1 MASGLFFENDRDPF
15 RKQTTRKRE
24 INLQKRKAFWQLI
37 AAAVGQVR
45 LEMLNSRRTFVDAV
59 KKYCADHGI
68 TVESRSQGW
77 LLILQRGAKRHFAF
91 GYDLGLNSAIAHRI
105 ASDKAATADILRFCG
120 VPCVPHTLIPNPQLN
135 EYFAPIAALGN
146 DAAAVARKSEG
157 LVVKPNEGTSGEL
170 VFMVSS
176 EQDLELAA
184 HRIFSANASLA
195 VSPWLDIEN
204 EVRVVL
210 LDHHP
215 LVVYNKIRPSVTG
228 DGQHSLL
235 ELALAATPAEA
246 RATVLSGMAGDL
258 DRNALDRILPAGQRQ
273 VLNWRHNL
281 DLGAQPVVLEQ
292 GAMRDACVAMAVNAA
307 KSIGIRF
314 GSIDLVQADGDWQVL
329 EINSGVMMEALS
341 RRHPDLVYAAY
352 SAALDKVFE

>member
-1 MASGLFFENDRDPF
+1 MEGVLAVNCGL
-15 RKQTTRKRE
+15 KRP
-24 INLQKRKAFWQLI
+24 
-37 AAAVGQVR
+37 QVR

-68 TVESRSQGW
+68 TIESRSQGW

-105 ASDKAATADILRFCG
+105 ASDKAATAEILRFCG
-120 VPCVPHTLIPNPQLN
+120 VPCVPHTLILNPKQN
-135 EYFAPIAALGN
+135 EYVAPSQPWETMLRLLKEN
-146 DAAAVARKSEG
+146 PNG
-157 LVVKPNEGTSGEL
+157 LVVKPNEGTSGES
-170 VFMVSS
+170 VFKVSN

-184 HRIFSANASLA
+184 HRIFSANASL
-195 VSPWLDIEN
+195 VLSPWLDIEN

-215 LVVYNKIRPSVTG
+215 LIVYNKIRPFVTG

-246 RATVLSGMAGDL
+246 RATVLSGMARDL
-258 DRNALDRILPAGQRQ
+258 DRAALDRILPLGQRQ

-281 DLGAQPVVLEQ
+281 DSGAQPVVLEQ

-307 KSIGIRF
+307 KSIDIRF
-314 GSIDLVQADGDWQVL
+314 GSIDLVQADGAWQVL
-329 EINSGVMMEALS
+329 EVNSGVMMEALS
-341 RRHPDLVYAAY
+341 RLHPDLVYAAY
-352 SAALDKVFE
+352 SAALDKVFG

>member
-1 MASGLFFENDRDPF
+1 
-15 RKQTTRKRE
+15 
-24 INLQKRKAFWQLI
+24 
-37 AAAVGQVR
+37 
-45 LEMLNSRRTFVDAV
+45 MLNSRRTFVDAV
-59 KKYCADHGI
+59 KRYCAVHGI
-68 TVESRSQGW
+68 TVESRSQEW

-105 ASDKAATADILRFCG
+105 ASDKAATAEILRFCG
-120 VPCVPHTLIPNPQLN
+120 VPCIPHTLIPNPRLN
-135 EYFAPIAALGN
+135 EYFAPSQPSDPQASDSQPSGSQPSDSQPWETMLRLLRESPN
-146 DAAAVARKSEG
+146 G
-157 LVVKPNEGTSGEL
+157 LVVKPNEGTSGES
-170 VFMVSS
+170 VFRVSS
-176 EQDLELAA
+176 EPDLELAA
-184 HRIFSANASLA
+184 HRIFSANASL
-195 VSPWLDIEN
+195 VLSPWLDIEN

-235 ELALAATPAEA
+235 ELALAATPVEA

-258 DRNALDRILPAGQRQ
+258 DRNALDRILPAGQRR

-281 DLGAQPVVLEQ
+281 DSGARPVVLYQ

-307 KSIGIRF
+307 KSIDIRF
-314 GSIDLVQADGDWQVL
+314 GSIDLVQADGAWQVL

>member
-1 MASGLFFENDRDPF
+1 
-15 RKQTTRKRE
+15 
-24 INLQKRKAFWQLI
+24 
-37 AAAVGQVR
+37 
-45 LEMLNSRRTFVDAV
+45 MLNSRRTFVDAV

-68 TVESRSQGW
+68 TIESRSQGW

-105 ASDKAATADILRFCG
+105 ASDKAATAEILRFCG
-120 VPCVPHTLIPNPQLN
+120 VPCVPHTLILNPKLN
-135 EYFAPIAALGN
+135 EYVAPSQPWETMLRLLKEN
-146 DAAAVARKSEG
+146 PNG
-157 LVVKPNEGTSGEL
+157 LVVKPNEGTSGES
-170 VFMVSS
+170 VFKVSN

-184 HRIFSANASLA
+184 HRIFSANASL
-195 VSPWLDIEN
+195 VLSPWLDIEN

-215 LVVYNKIRPSVTG
+215 LIVYNKIRPSVTG

-258 DRNALDRILPAGQRQ
+258 DRTALDRILPAGQRQ

-281 DLGAQPVVLEQ
+281 DSGAQPVVLEQ

-307 KSIGIRF
+307 KSIDIRF
-314 GSIDLVQADGDWQVL
+314 GSIDLVQADGTWQIL

-341 RRHPDLVYAAY
+341 RLHPDLVYAAY
-352 SAALDKVFE
+352 SAALDKVFG

>member
-1 MASGLFFENDRDPF
+1 
-15 RKQTTRKRE
+15 
-24 INLQKRKAFWQLI
+24 
-37 AAAVGQVR
+37 
-45 LEMLNSRRTFVDAV
+45 MLNSRRTFVDAV
-59 KKYCADHGI
+59 KKYCANHGI

-105 ASDKAATADILRFCG
+105 ASDKAATAEILRFYG
-120 VPCVPHTLIPNPQLN
+120 VPCVPHTLILNPKLN
-135 EYFAPIAALGN
+135 EYVAPSQPWETMLRLLKEN
-146 DAAAVARKSEG
+146 PNG

-170 VFMVSS
+170 VLKVSN

-184 HRIFSANASLA
+184 HRIFSANASL
-195 VSPWLDIEN
+195 VLSPWLDIEN

-215 LVVYNKIRPSVTG
+215 LIVYNKIRPSVTG

-246 RATVLSGMAGDL
+246 RATILSGMARDL
-258 DRNALDRILPAGQRQ
+258 DRAALDRILPLGQRQ

-281 DLGAQPVVLEQ
+281 DSGARPVVLEQ
-292 GAMRDACVAMAVNAA
+292 GAMRDACVALAVDTA
-307 KSIGIRF
+307 KSIDICF
-314 GSIDLVQADGDWQVL
+314 GSIDLVQADGHWQVL

-341 RRHPDLVYAAY
+341 KRHPDLVYATY
-352 SAALDKVFE
+352 SAALDKVFG

>member
-1 MASGLFFENDRDPF
+1 
-15 RKQTTRKRE
+15 
-24 INLQKRKAFWQLI
+24 
-37 AAAVGQVR
+37 
-45 LEMLNSRRTFVDAV
+45 MLNSRRTFVDAV

-68 TVESRSQGW
+68 TIESRSQGW

-105 ASDKAATADILRFCG
+105 ASDKAATAEILRFCG
-120 VPCVPHTLIPNPQLN
+120 VPCVPHTLILNPKLN
-135 EYFAPIAALGN
+135 EYVAPSQPWETMLRLLKEN
-146 DAAAVARKSEG
+146 PNG
-157 LVVKPNEGTSGEL
+157 LVVKPNEGTSGES
-170 VFMVSS
+170 VFKVSN

-184 HRIFSANASLA
+184 HRIFSANASL
-195 VSPWLDIEN
+195 VLSPWLDIEN

-215 LVVYNKIRPSVTG
+215 LIVYNKIRPSVTG

-258 DRNALDRILPAGQRQ
+258 DRTALDRILPAGQRQ

-281 DLGAQPVVLEQ
+281 DSGAQPVVLEQ

-307 KSIGIRF
+307 KSIDIRF
-314 GSIDLVQADGDWQVL
+314 GSIDLVQADGTWQIL
-329 EINSGVMMEALS
+329 EVNSGVMMEALS
-341 RRHPDLVYAAY
+341 RLHPDLVYAAY
-352 SAALDKVFE
+352 SAALDKVFG

>member
-1 MASGLFFENDRDPF
+1 
-15 RKQTTRKRE
+15 
-24 INLQKRKAFWQLI
+24 
-37 AAAVGQVR
+37 
-45 LEMLNSRRTFVDAV
+45 MLNSRRTFVDAV

-105 ASDKAATADILRFCG
+105 ASDKAATAEILRFCG
-120 VPCVPHTLIPNPQLN
+120 APCVPHTLILNPKLN
-135 EYFAPIAALGN
+135 EYVAPSQASDSQPWETMLRLLREN
-146 DAAAVARKSEG
+146 PNG

-170 VFMVSS
+170 VFKVSN

-184 HRIFSANASLA
+184 HRIFSANASL
-195 VSPWLDIEN
+195 VLSPYLDIEN

-215 LVVYNKIRPSVTG
+215 LIVYNKIRPFVTG

-246 RATVLSGMAGDL
+246 RATILSGMARDL
-258 DRNALDRILPAGQRQ
+258 DRAALDRILPLGQRQ

-281 DLGAQPVVLEQ
+281 DSGAQPVVLEQ

-307 KSIGIRF
+307 KSIDIRF
-314 GSIDLVQADGDWQVL
+314 GSIDLVQADGTWQIL
-329 EINSGVMMEALS
+329 EVNSGVMMEALS
-341 RRHPDLVYAAY
+341 RLHPDLVYAAY

>member
-1 MASGLFFENDRDPF
+1 
-15 RKQTTRKRE
+15 
-24 INLQKRKAFWQLI
+24 
-37 AAAVGQVR
+37 
-45 LEMLNSRRTFVDAV
+45 MLNSRRMFVDAV

-77 LLILQRGAKRHFAF
+77 LLILQRGPKRHFAF

-105 ASDKAATADILRFCG
+105 ASDKAATAEILRFCG
-120 VPCVPHTLIPNPQLN
+120 VPCVPHTLFLNPKLN
-135 EYFAPIAALGN
+135 EYVAPSQASDSQPWETMLRLLREN
-146 DAAAVARKSEG
+146 PNG

-170 VFMVSS
+170 VFKVSS

-184 HRIFSANASLA
+184 HRIFSANASL
-195 VSPWLDIEN
+195 VLSPWLDIEN

-215 LVVYNKIRPSVTG
+215 LIVYNKIRPSVTG

-246 RATVLSGMAGDL
+246 RATILSGMAGDL
-258 DRNALDRILPAGQRQ
+258 DRIALDRTLPAGQRQ

-281 DLGAQPVVLEQ
+281 DSGAQPIVLEQ
-292 GAMRDACVAMAVNAA
+292 GAMRDACVAMAVDAA
-307 KSIGIRF
+307 KSIDIRF
-314 GSIDLVQADGDWQVL
+314 GSIDLVQADGTWQIL
-329 EINSGVMMEALS
+329 EVNSGVMMEALS
-341 RRHPDLVYAAY
+341 RLHPDLVYAAY
-352 SAALDKVFE
+352 SAALDKVFG

>member
-1 MASGLFFENDRDPF
+1 
-15 RKQTTRKRE
+15 
-24 INLQKRKAFWQLI
+24 
-37 AAAVGQVR
+37 
-45 LEMLNSRRTFVDAV
+45 MLNSRRTFVDAV
-59 KKYCADHGI
+59 KKYCANHGI

-105 ASDKAATADILRFCG
+105 ASDKAATAEILRFCG
-120 VPCVPHTLIPNPQLN
+120 VPCVPHTLILNPKLN
-135 EYFAPIAALGN
+135 EYVAPSQPWETMLRLLKEN
-146 DAAAVARKSEG
+146 PNG

-170 VFMVSS
+170 VLKVSN

-184 HRIFSANASLA
+184 HRIFSANASL
-195 VSPWLDIEN
+195 VLSPWLDIEN

-215 LVVYNKIRPSVTG
+215 LIVYNKIRPSVTG

-246 RATVLSGMAGDL
+246 RATILSGMARDL
-258 DRNALDRILPAGQRQ
+258 DRAALDRILPLGQRQ

-281 DLGAQPVVLEQ
+281 DSGSQPVVLEQ

-307 KSIGIRF
+307 KSIDIRF
-314 GSIDLVQADGDWQVL
+314 GSIDLVQADGTWQIL
-329 EINSGVMMEALS
+329 EVNSGVMMEALS
-341 RRHPDLVYAAY
+341 KRHPDLVYATY
-352 SAALDKVFE
+352 SAALDKVFG

>member
-1 MASGLFFENDRDPF
+1 
-15 RKQTTRKRE
+15 
-24 INLQKRKAFWQLI
+24 
-37 AAAVGQVR
+37 
-45 LEMLNSRRTFVDAV
+45 MLNSRRTFVDAV

-105 ASDKAATADILRFCG
+105 ASDKAATAEILRFCG
-120 VPCVPHTLIPNPQLN
+120 VPCVPHTLILNPKLN
-135 EYFAPIAALGN
+135 EYVAPSQASDSQPWETMLRLLREN
-146 DAAAVARKSEG
+146 PNG

-170 VFMVSS
+170 VFKVSS

-184 HRIFSANASLA
+184 HRIFSANASL
-195 VSPWLDIEN
+195 VLSPWLDIEN

-215 LVVYNKIRPSVTG
+215 LIVYNKIRPSVTG

-235 ELALAATPAEA
+235 ELALAATLAEA
-246 RATVLSGMAGDL
+246 RATILSGMAGDL
-258 DRNALDRILPAGQRQ
+258 DRMALDRILPAGQRQ

-281 DLGAQPVVLEQ
+281 DSGAQPIVLEQ
-292 GAMRDACVAMAVNAA
+292 GAMRDACVAMAVDAA
-307 KSIGIRF
+307 KSIDIRF
-314 GSIDLVQADGDWQVL
+314 GSIDLVQADGTWQIL
-329 EINSGVMMEALS
+329 EVNSGVMMEALS
-341 RRHPDLVYAAY
+341 RLHPDLVYAAY
-352 SAALDKVFE
+352 SAALDKVFG

>member
-1 MASGLFFENDRDPF
+1 
-15 RKQTTRKRE
+15 
-24 INLQKRKAFWQLI
+24 
-37 AAAVGQVR
+37 
-45 LEMLNSRRTFVDAV
+45 MLNSRRTFVDTV
-59 KKYCADHGI
+59 KRYCAGHGI

-105 ASDKAATADILRFCG
+105 ASDKAATAEILRFCG
-120 VPCVPHTLIPNPQLN
+120 VPCVPHTLILNPTLN
-135 EYFAPIAALGN
+135 EYVAPSQASDSQPWETMLRLLREN
-146 DAAAVARKSEG
+146 PNG
-157 LVVKPNEGTSGEL
+157 LVVKPNEGTSGES
-170 VFMVSS
+170 VFMVTS

-184 HRIFSANASLA
+184 HRIFSANASL
-195 VSPWLDIEN
+195 VLSPWLDIEN

-215 LVVYNKIRPSVTG
+215 LIVYNKIRPTVTG

-258 DRNALDRILPAGQRQ
+258 DRTALGRILPLGQRQ

-281 DLGAQPVVLEQ
+281 DSGAQPAVLEQ
-292 GAMRDACVAMAVNAA
+292 GAMRDACVAMAVSAA
-307 KSIGIRF
+307 KSIDIRF
-314 GSIDLVQADGDWQVL
+314 GSIDLVQADGTWQIL
-329 EINSGVMMEALS
+329 EVNSGVMMEALS

-352 SAALDKVFE
+352 SAALDKVFG